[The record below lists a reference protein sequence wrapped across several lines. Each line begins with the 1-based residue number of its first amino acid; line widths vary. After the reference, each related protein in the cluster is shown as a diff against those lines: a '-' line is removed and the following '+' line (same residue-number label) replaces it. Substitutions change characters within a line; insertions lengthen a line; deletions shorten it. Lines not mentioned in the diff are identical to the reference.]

1 MPVQMMFAAVDA
13 IRAGWIVRLFDEK
26 DSLREVVLGVDL
38 PWWAFVTVFCL
49 TFAPWLAMSV
59 IFALSITGPL
69 GGHWCDSIYDTA
81 CYPGADRGT
90 DCHDWSWPCNSV
102 NDMSWGVG
110 IAMAAYGLFV
120 MIIYFALLFRW
131 VLTLARRCAPARP
144 DSLTRATRFA
154 RSLARRLADKYGIR
168 RYGFHGTSYRWLTE
182 QAAAQLGKDVGDV
195 NLVLLHL
202 GAGASMCAVKGG
214 KCLDTTMVDIERDL
228 RVLVRPDSLT
238 LATRFA
244 GPLVRQGLTPTAGLV
259 MATRCGD
266 IDPSVVAF
274 LVDKEGMTADEVESV
289 LNYESGLVGMCGL
302 KDIRDVHAAER
313 RGEAAATEAL
323 EVYVARIRGYLGSYV
338 FQLGGRVDAVVFS
351 AGVGEH
357 DAEVRRRVLE
367 GMEWAGLALDEAKND
382 AAVDGRAARIDR
394 GGTVVPI
401 LVVPTDEERSIAM
414 QVIEQLG

>member
-1 MPVQMMFAAVDA
+1 MAVLRQISLGVILSNQMCLSLVSMPVQMMFAAVDA

-81 CYPGADRGT
+81 CYPGDDRGT

-154 RSLARRLADKYGIR
+154 RSPSSARA
-168 RYGFHGTSYRWLTE
+168 GT
-182 QAAAQLGKDVGDV
+182 
-195 NLVLLHL
+195 
-202 GAGASMCAVKGG
+202 
-214 KCLDTTMVDIERDL
+214 
-228 RVLVRPDSLT
+228 
-238 LATRFA
+238 
-244 GPLVRQGLTPTAGLV
+244 
-259 MATRCGD
+259 
-266 IDPSVVAF
+266 
-274 LVDKEGMTADEVESV
+274 
-289 LNYESGLVGMCGL
+289 
-302 KDIRDVHAAER
+302 
-313 RGEAAATEAL
+313 
-323 EVYVARIRGYLGSYV
+323 
-338 FQLGGRVDAVVFS
+338 
-351 AGVGEH
+351 
-357 DAEVRRRVLE
+357 
-367 GMEWAGLALDEAKND
+367 
-382 AAVDGRAARIDR
+382 
-394 GGTVVPI
+394 
-401 LVVPTDEERSIAM
+401 
-414 QVIEQLG
+414 